1 MSICYLN
8 GNFLNLHEAKI
19 SPLDRG
25 FLFGDS
31 IYEVFASYN
40 KKIFKLEEHLDR
52 LFINIASVKLT
63 IQYSREELKKILE
76 LTVKKNNIND
86 QIIYLQI
93 SRGYEDLR
101 DHTPDPN
108 SKPTIFIC
116 SFPLKK
122 TPSLE
127 IDSIKVSLKD
137 DFRWKKSNIKSTS
150 LLANVMYK
158 IQAQEEDFF
167 EIILQD
173 NGFITEG
180 AVSNIFCVKKNEVK
194 TPSLEN
200 NILPGITRSIIIK
213 ILKEL
218 EIPISE
224 SKICIED
231 FMDSDEI
238 WVTNTTKGVLP
249 VSEIDNTILS
259 KSYNIYNR
267 VLKKFIEETQA

>member
-8 GNFLNLHEAKI
+8 GNFLNLKEAKI

-31 IYEVFASYN
+31 IYEVFAAYN
-40 KKIFKLEEHLDR
+40 NKTFKLEEHLDR
-52 LFINIASVKLT
+52 LFINLDSIRLSISHSKKD
-63 IQYSREELKKILE
+63 LKKILE
-76 LTVKKNNIND
+76 LVVKKNNTNN

-101 DHTPDPN
+101 DHIPDPN

-127 IDSIKVSLKD
+127 TESIRVSLRE

-167 EIILQD
+167 EIILQEQ
-173 NGFITEG
+173 GFITEG
-180 AVSNIFCVKKNEVK
+180 AVSNIFCVKNGEVK

-200 NILPGITRSIIIK
+200 NILPGITRSVIIS
-213 ILKEL
+213 ILKEIK
-218 EIPISE
+218 IPIYE
-224 SKICIED
+224 LKISIED

-238 WVTNTTKGVLP
+238 WVTNTTKGVLL
-249 VSEIDNTILS
+249 VSEIDKLKVP
-259 KSYNIYNR
+259 KSDDIFCR
-267 VLKKFIEETQA
+267 VLEKFIEETQA